1 MPETLTILDDYQG
14 VALESADW
22 SAVRDH
28 YDIDVVTE
36 HLEGDELIERL
47 RSSVVV
53 VAMRERTALSRETL
67 EQLPQLRLLV
77 TTGMANAAIDVEAAK
92 AQGIVVSGTGGSGR
106 EVAELTIGMMIAL
119 ARNIVAEDTALHA
132 DGWQH
137 TIGTRLEGKT
147 LGLLGFG
154 KQARWVAE
162 LATAFRMTIIAWSP
176 TLTDERASEGGASV
190 VTFEKLFTDSDFLSV
205 HVPLT
210 EETRGLVSADQLAEM
225 KETAFLINT
234 SRGPIVDAE
243 ALMMALMVDT
253 LQGAALDVFDIEPL
267 PLKDPL
273 RKLSNV
279 LLLPHLGY
287 VTREVYE
294 VFYSEAVDDVLAF
307 VAGSP
312 IRTLS

>member
-14 VALESADW
+14 AALESADW
-22 SAVRDH
+22 SGVRPH
-28 YDIDVVTE
+28 YEIDVVTE
-36 HLEGDELIERL
+36 HLEGDALVERI
-47 RSSVVV
+47 RSSAVV
-53 VAMRERTALSRETL
+53 VAMRERTAFTAETFDS
-67 EQLPQLRLLV
+67 LPRLRLLV
-77 TTGMANAAIDVEAAK
+77 TTGMANASIDLEAARER
-92 AQGIVVSGTGGSGR
+92 GITVSGTEGSGR
-106 EVAELTIGMMIAL
+106 EVAELTLGMMIAL

-162 LATAFRMTIIAWSP
+162 LASAFRMRIIAWSP
-176 TLTDERASEGGASV
+176 TLTDERAAESGATAVS
-190 VTFEKLFTDSDFLSV
+190 FEALFRTSDFLSV

-210 EETRGLVSADQLAEM
+210 DETRGLVSADQLAEM

-253 LQGAALDVFDIEPL
+253 LKGAALDVFDVEPL

-294 VFYSEAVDDVLAF
+294 VFYTHAVDDVLAF

-312 IRTLS
+312 IRTLV